1 MKNVVQILVAAGL
14 SAAVAGVLVNQSNKQ
29 NQQAA
34 LKEQRH
40 QFREET
46 RRREDARNTA
56 YSQNTRALGDKS
68 QALEQSKA
76 RATKLEGALE
86 AIRNTESP
94 NVRIMPS
101 PQAIIESLQELKA
114 GNARV
119 KRRAVYFLE
128 SLVDLGDVALPAIEK
143 FLERNVD
150 LELQSLAR
158 PKAQVAKEQNNVGG
172 KGGGKGAKQPAA
184 AAWNYFRPFPKPND
198 SFPATLRLGLLEVIT
213 AIGSTQAEKLLLTIL
228 ENTGRGVE
236 VAYLEI
242 ALQDIARDLYVD
254 EILEATRRL
263 LTTLPPVTAD
273 SMAVDRR
280 AKGYLYAILVKY
292 KDLIFVDTAKTLL
305 ITADGRLDGD
315 VLRYLRQVLGTDAMP
330 VFHNVMNDERLTDEL
345 DRYAIRDAILRHIG
359 TDPQADVLLM
369 QTVREGMAQQEEG
382 GAFNWGPMKLPL
394 SALMQGIDEAP
405 AQNIANRRELIENLR
420 EEFDHPQLNGAL
432 NKMDA
437 GLEAAQQGVIQGG
450 GKGTSRKI
458 WE

>member
-1 MKNVVQILVAAGL
+1 
-14 SAAVAGVLVNQSNKQ
+14 
-29 NQQAA
+29 
-34 LKEQRH
+34 
-40 QFREET
+40 
-46 RRREDARNTA
+46 
-56 YSQNTRALGDKS
+56 
-68 QALEQSKA
+68 
-76 RATKLEGALE
+76 
-86 AIRNTESP
+86 
-94 NVRIMPS
+94 
-101 PQAIIESLQELKA
+101 
-114 GNARV
+114 
-119 KRRAVYFLE
+119 
-128 SLVDLGDVALPAIEK
+128 
-143 FLERNVD
+143 
-150 LELQSLAR
+150 
-158 PKAQVAKEQNNVGG
+158 
-172 KGGGKGAKQPAA
+172 
-184 AAWNYFRPFPKPND
+184 
-198 SFPATLRLGLLEVIT
+198 LGLLEVVT

-263 LTTLPPVTAD
+263 LTALPPVTAD

-292 KDLIFVDTAKTLL
+292 KDLVFVDTAKTLL

-405 AQNIANRRELIENLR
+405 AQNIANRRELIQNLR

-437 GLEAAQQGVIQGG
+437 GLEAAQQGIIQGG
-450 GKGTSRKI
+450 GK
-458 WE
+458 

>member
-1 MKNVVQILVAAGL
+1 MKNVILMLAA
-14 SAAVAGVLVNQSNKQ
+14 AAVASGATYWLVS
-29 NQQAA
+29 A
-34 LKEQRH
+34 
-40 QFREET
+40 
-46 RRREDARNTA
+46 
-56 YSQNTRALGDKS
+56 DKS
-68 QALEQSKA
+68 SAKEKATAELARKHETTQAGMRNELNAAKA
-76 RATKLEGALE
+76 QRPVIITVDNNEGEAPTVATVEEILT
-86 AIRNTESP
+86 R
-94 NVRIMPS
+94 
-101 PQAIIESLQELKA
+101 LQELKS
-114 GNARV
+114 GDKRV

-128 SLVDLGDVALPAIEK
+128 SLVDRGDAALPPIAA
-143 FLERNVD
+143 FLEQNVD
-150 LELQSLAR
+150 LELQSLVD
-158 PKAQVAKEQNNVGG
+158 PKSQPADEQKNKGG
-172 KGGGKGAKQPAA
+172 KGGDKKGAKGLLKSDGKGAKKPAS

-198 SFPATLRLGLLEVIT
+198 SFPATLRLGLLEVVA

-263 LTTLPPVTAD
+263 LTALPPVTAD

-292 KDLIFVDTAKTLL
+292 KDLVFVDTAKTLL

-330 VFHNVMNDERLTDEL
+330 IFHTVMNDERLTDEL

-382 GAFNWGPMKLPL
+382 EAFRWGPMKLPL
-394 SALMQGIDEAP
+394 SALMQGVNEVP

-420 EEFDHPQLNGAL
+420 EEFDHPQLNGVL

-437 GLEAAQQGVIQGG
+437 GLEAAQQGIIQGG
-450 GKGTSRKI
+450 GK
-458 WE
+458 

>member
-1 MKNVVQILVAAGL
+1 MKNVILMLAA
-14 SAAVAGVLVNQSNKQ
+14 AAVASGATYWLVS
-29 NQQAA
+29 
-34 LKEQRH
+34 
-40 QFREET
+40 T
-46 RRREDARNTA
+46 
-56 YSQNTRALGDKS
+56 DKS
-68 QALEQSKA
+68 LVKEEATAELAREHETTQAGMRNELNAAKA
-76 RATKLEGALE
+76 QRPVIITVDNNEGEATTVASVEDILT
-86 AIRNTESP
+86 R
-94 NVRIMPS
+94 
-101 PQAIIESLQELKA
+101 LQELKA
-114 GNARV
+114 GDKRA

-128 SLVDLGDVALPAIEK
+128 SLVDRGDAALPPIAA
-143 FLERNVD
+143 FLEQNVD
-150 LELQSLAR
+150 LELQSLGDLKSQ
-158 PKAQVAKEQNNVGG
+158 PAKEQKNRGG
-172 KGGGKGAKQPAA
+172 KGGDKKGAKELVKGGGKGAKQPAA

-213 AIGSTQAEKLLLTIL
+213 AIGSTQAEKLLLMIL

-263 LTTLPPVTAD
+263 LTALPPVTAD

-292 KDLIFVDTAKTLL
+292 KDLVFVDTAKTLL

-330 VFHNVMNDERLTDEL
+330 IFHNVMNDERLTDDL

-437 GLEAAQQGVIQGG
+437 GLEAAQQGIIQGG
-450 GKGTSRKI
+450 GK
-458 WE
+458 

>member
-1 MKNVVQILVAAGL
+1 MKNVILMLVAA
-14 SAAVAGVLVNQSNKQ
+14 AVASGATYWLVSI
-29 NQQAA
+29 
-34 LKEQRH
+34 
-40 QFREET
+40 
-46 RRREDARNTA
+46 
-56 YSQNTRALGDKS
+56 DKS
-68 QALEQSKA
+68 SAKEKA
-76 RATKLEGALE
+76 TAELAREHKTTQVGMRNELNAAKAQRPVIITVSDNEGEAPTVATVEEILA
-86 AIRNTESP
+86 R
-94 NVRIMPS
+94 
-101 PQAIIESLQELKA
+101 LQELKS
-114 GNARV
+114 GDKRV

-128 SLVDLGDVALPAIEK
+128 SLVDRGDAALPAIAE
-143 FLERNVD
+143 FLEQNVD
-150 LELQSLAR
+150 LELQSLGD
-158 PKAQVAKEQNNVGG
+158 PKSQPVKEQKIRGG
-172 KGGGKGAKQPAA
+172 KGGDKKEAKGLVKGGGKGAKQPAA

-263 LTTLPPVTAD
+263 LTALPPVTVD

-305 ITADGRLDGD
+305 ITAAGRLDGD

-345 DRYAIRDAILRHIG
+345 DRYAIRDAILRQVG

-369 QTVREGMAQQEEG
+369 QTAREGMAQQVEG
-382 GAFNWGPMKLPL
+382 EAFRWGPMKLPL

-437 GLEAAQQGVIQGG
+437 GLEAAQQGIIQGG
-450 GKGTSRKI
+450 GK
-458 WE
+458 

>member
-1 MKNVVQILVAAGL
+1 MLVAA
-14 SAAVAGVLVNQSNKQ
+14 AVASGATYLLVSTGKSS
-29 NQQAA
+29 ARDDA
-34 LKEQRH
+34 VAELA
-40 QFREET
+40 RENE
-46 RRREDARNTA
+46 E
-56 YSQNTRALGDKS
+56 
-68 QALEQSKA
+68 A
-76 RATKLEGALE
+76 RAGMRTELNEAQAQRPVIITVEGNAGE
-86 AIRNTESP
+86 APTVATVEEILAR
-94 NVRIMPS
+94 
-101 PQAIIESLQELKA
+101 LQELKA
-114 GNARV
+114 GDKRV

-128 SLVDLGDVALPAIEK
+128 SLVDRGDAALPGIAK

-158 PKAQVAKEQNNVGG
+158 HKAQIAKEEKNA
-172 KGGGKGAKQPAA
+172 GGKGAKKLAA
-184 AAWNYFRPFPKPND
+184 PAWNYFRPFPKPND
-198 SFPATLRLGLLEVIT
+198 SFPATLRLGLLEVVA
-213 AIGSTQAEKLLLTIL
+213 AIGSTRAEQLLLTIL

-242 ALQDIARDLYVD
+242 ALQEIARDLYV
-254 EILEATRRL
+254 EKILEAARRL
-263 LTTLPPVTAD
+263 LTELPPITAN

-292 KDLIFVDTAKTLL
+292 KDLVFVDTAKTLL

-394 SALMQGIDEAP
+394 SALMRGIDEAP

-437 GLEAAQQGVIQGG
+437 GLEAAQQGIIQGG
-450 GKGTSRKI
+450 GK
-458 WE
+458 

>member
-1 MKNVVQILVAAGL
+1 MKNVILMLAAAAIASGATFLLVSTGKFSTQEEAVKDLAREHGEAQAGMRNELNAAKAQRPVIITVSDNEGEEPTVATVGEIL
-14 SAAVAGVLVNQSNKQ
+14 
-29 NQQAA
+29 
-34 LKEQRH
+34 
-40 QFREET
+40 T
-46 RRREDARNTA
+46 R
-56 YSQNTRALGDKS
+56 
-68 QALEQSKA
+68 
-76 RATKLEGALE
+76 
-86 AIRNTESP
+86 
-94 NVRIMPS
+94 
-101 PQAIIESLQELKA
+101 LQELKS
-114 GNARV
+114 GDKRV

-128 SLVDLGDVALPAIEK
+128 SLVDRGDAALPPIAA
-143 FLERNVD
+143 FLEQNVD
-150 LELQSLAR
+150 LELQSLGD
-158 PKAQVAKEQNNVGG
+158 PKSKPADEQKNKGG
-172 KGGGKGAKQPAA
+172 KGGDKKGAKGLLKSDGKGAKKPAA
-184 AAWNYFRPFPKPND
+184 AAWNYFRPFPKPSD
-198 SFPATLRLGLLEVIT
+198 SFPATLRLGLLEVVA

-263 LTTLPPVTAD
+263 LAALPPVTDD

-292 KDLIFVDTAKTLL
+292 KDLVFVDTAKTLL

-330 VFHNVMNDERLTDEL
+330 IFHTVMNDERLTDEL

-382 GAFNWGPMKLPL
+382 EAFRWGPMKLPL
-394 SALMQGIDEAP
+394 SALMQGVNEVP
-405 AQNIANRRELIENLR
+405 AQNIANRRELIVNLR
-420 EEFDHPQLNGAL
+420 EEFDHSQLNGVL

-437 GLEAAQQGVIQGG
+437 GLEAAQQGIIQGG
-450 GKGTSRKI
+450 GK
-458 WE
+458 

>member
-1 MKNVVQILVAAGL
+1 MKNVILMLAA
-14 SAAVAGVLVNQSNKQ
+14 AAVASSATYWVVSTNKSSAKEKATAELAREHETT
-29 NQQAA
+29 QAGMRNE
-34 LKEQRH
+34 LKAAKAQRPVIITVDNN
-40 QFREET
+40 EGET
-46 RRREDARNTA
+46 PRVATVEDIL
-56 YSQNTRALGDKS
+56 TR
-68 QALEQSKA
+68 
-76 RATKLEGALE
+76 
-86 AIRNTESP
+86 
-94 NVRIMPS
+94 
-101 PQAIIESLQELKA
+101 LQELKA
-114 GNARV
+114 GDKRV
-119 KRRAVYFLE
+119 KRRAVYYLE
-128 SLVDLGDVALPAIEK
+128 SLVDRGDAALPAIAE
-143 FLERNVD
+143 FLEQNVD
-150 LELQSLAR
+150 LELQSLDS
-158 PKAQVAKEQNNVGG
+158 PKSQPAKEQKNKGG
-172 KGGGKGAKQPAA
+172 KGGTKKGGKGLVKGDGKGAKKLAA
-184 AAWNYFRPFPKPND
+184 PAWNYFRPFPKPND
-198 SFPATLRLGLLEVIT
+198 SFPATLRLGLLEVVA
-213 AIGSTQAEKLLLTIL
+213 AIGSQQAEQLLLTIL

-263 LTTLPPVTAD
+263 LTALPPVTAD

-280 AKGYLYAILVKY
+280 AKGFLYAILVKY
-292 KDLIFVDTAKTLL
+292 KDLVFVDTAKTLL

-450 GKGTSRKI
+450 GK
-458 WE
+458 

>member
-1 MKNVVQILVAAGL
+1 MKNVILMLAA
-14 SAAVAGVLVNQSNKQ
+14 AAVASGATYWLVS
-29 NQQAA
+29 
-34 LKEQRH
+34 
-40 QFREET
+40 T
-46 RRREDARNTA
+46 
-56 YSQNTRALGDKS
+56 DKS
-68 QALEQSKA
+68 SAKEKATAELAREHETTQAGMRNELNAAKA
-76 RATKLEGALE
+76 QRPVIITVDNNEGETPKVATVEEILT
-86 AIRNTESP
+86 R
-94 NVRIMPS
+94 
-101 PQAIIESLQELKA
+101 LQELKS
-114 GNARV
+114 GDKRV

-128 SLVDLGDVALPAIEK
+128 SLVDRGDAALPPIAA
-143 FLERNVD
+143 FLEQNVD
-150 LELQSLAR
+150 LELQSLGD
-158 PKAQVAKEQNNVGG
+158 PKSQPAKEQKNRGG
-172 KGGGKGAKQPAA
+172 KGGDKKGAKGLLKSDGKGAKKPAS

-198 SFPATLRLGLLEVIT
+198 SFPATLRLGLLEVVT
-213 AIGSTQAEKLLLTIL
+213 AIGSTQAEKLLLKIL

-263 LTTLPPVTAD
+263 LTALPPVTDD

-292 KDLIFVDTAKTLL
+292 KDLVFVDTAKTLL

-315 VLRYLRQVLGTDAMP
+315 VLRYLRQVLGADAMP
-330 VFHNVMNDERLTDEL
+330 VFHDVMSDERLTDEL

-369 QTVREGMAQQEEG
+369 QTAREGMVQQVEG
-382 GAFNWGPMKLPL
+382 EAFRWGPMKLPL

-450 GKGTSRKI
+450 GK
-458 WE
+458 

>member
-1 MKNVVQILVAAGL
+1 MKNVILMLAAAAIASGATYWVVSTNKS
-14 SAAVAGVLVNQSNKQ
+14 SAKEKATTELAREHETTQAGM
-29 NQQAA
+29 
-34 LKEQRH
+34 
-40 QFREET
+40 
-46 RRREDARNTA
+46 RNELNA
-56 YSQNTRALGDKS
+56 
-68 QALEQSKA
+68 A
-76 RATKLEGALE
+76 RAQRPVIITVSDNEGEEPTVATVGEILT
-86 AIRNTESP
+86 R
-94 NVRIMPS
+94 
-101 PQAIIESLQELKA
+101 LQELKS
-114 GNARV
+114 GDKRV

-128 SLVDLGDVALPAIEK
+128 SLVDRGDAALPPIAA
-143 FLERNVD
+143 FLEQNVD
-150 LELQSLAR
+150 LELQSLGD
-158 PKAQVAKEQNNVGG
+158 PKSQPADEQKNKGG
-172 KGGGKGAKQPAA
+172 KGGDKKGAKGLLKSDGKGAKKPAA
-184 AAWNYFRPFPKPND
+184 AAWNYFRPFPKPSD
-198 SFPATLRLGLLEVIT
+198 SFPATLRLGLLEVVA

-263 LTTLPPVTAD
+263 LTALPPVTAD

-292 KDLIFVDTAKTLL
+292 KDLVFVDTAKTLL

-330 VFHNVMNDERLTDEL
+330 IFHTVMNDERLTDEL

-382 GAFNWGPMKLPL
+382 EAFRWGPMKLPL
-394 SALMQGIDEAP
+394 SALMQGVNEVP

-420 EEFDHPQLNGAL
+420 EEFDHPQLNGVL
-432 NKMDA
+432 NTMDA
-437 GLEAAQQGVIQGG
+437 GLEAAQQGIIQGG
-450 GKGTSRKI
+450 GK
-458 WE
+458 